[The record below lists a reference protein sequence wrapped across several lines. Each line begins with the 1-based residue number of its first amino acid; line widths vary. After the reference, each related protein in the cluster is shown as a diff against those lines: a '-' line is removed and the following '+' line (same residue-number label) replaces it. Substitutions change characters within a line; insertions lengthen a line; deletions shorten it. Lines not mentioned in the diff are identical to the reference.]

1 MASYVTTTDALVA
14 LNGTIPFNSV
24 SIPCNKG
31 NVVPV
36 VPGVLN
42 LNGNTSN
49 RFARYEVTLQG
60 NIQIPEGGAVTPIAL
75 GITLNGVII
84 PESVAIVTPAAAEE
98 YWHVNTSASITVPCG
113 CCLTV
118 SGAYVD
124 GTEDDPTTTPTPSN
138 QETSIFRKWDLTIT
152 WPARTVWDRLP
163 ATGGRNRTSR

>member
-31 NVVPV
+31 NVIPV

-42 LNGNTSN
+42 LKGSTSN

-60 NIQIPEGGAVTPIAL
+60 NIQIPEGGTVTPIAL
-75 GITLNGVII
+75 GITLNGVTI

-124 GTEDDPTTTPTPSN
+124 GTEDDPSTTPTPSI
-138 QETSIFRKWDLTIT
+138 QIRREASIIVKRI
-152 WPARTVWDRLP
+152 A
-163 ATGGRNRTSR
+163 